1 MMMNKIFVFLETLD
15 LKRRSKL
22 IRFLFA
28 PIIIVLEFLTYR
40 YYWKIILQELIETD
54 QLMDFLLKN
63 EFGLNKGRLV
73 KKDLYDDNEFYAS
86 KTDKEAKELMKK
98 EFVDKIVILIE
109 KFCKI
114 NIENY
119 LTLIVETNT
128 EITHQNDNVFQNKIY
143 TVYLQYCRYYNMI
156 KLIKTNIIWIL
167 LNLSLLILLLIFV
180 L

>member
-1 MMMNKIFVFLETLD
+1 MNKIFIFLETLD
-15 LKRRSKL
+15 LKKKSKL

-28 PIIIVLEFLTYR
+28 PIMIILEFITYK

-63 EFGLNKGRLV
+63 EFGLSKGRLI
-73 KKDLYDDNEFYAS
+73 KKDLYDDNEFYTS

-98 EFVDKIVILIE
+98 EFVDKLVILIE

-119 LTLIVETNT
+119 LTLIVKTNT
-128 EITHQNDNVFQNKIY
+128 KITQQNNDVFQNKIY
-143 TVYLQYCRYYNMI
+143 TVYLQYCRYYRIME
-156 KLIKTNIIWIL
+156 LIKINIIWIL